1 MEDNNTLIKILK
13 YYPYAIA
20 LYSVILFAIMQLKS
34 LRGDYIGEVTFLLM
48 FIIAPLF
55 CVVVLIVTIISA
67 GKWLKTSYSPKLFIE
82 QGLSVKRKHKAIFIL
97 FVFIGIIGVL
107 TFFLLP
113 ATFLVCIFGW
123 FMVVQTGIISSVGI
137 VKAYKNNYLSKNYA
151 KLYIITQ
158 FIPFADIIFA
168 GKLLEKLQ

>member
-20 LYSVILFAIMQLKS
+20 LYAVILFAIMQFVFLW
-34 LRGDYIGEVTFLLM
+34 GDYIGEATFLLM
-48 FIIAPLF
+48 FIIVPLF
-55 CVVVLIVTIISA
+55 CVVVLIVTIVFA
-67 GKWLKTSYSPKLFIE
+67 RKWLKNSYSLKCFIE
-82 QGLSVKRKHKAIFIL
+82 LGLSIKRKHKAIFIL
-97 FVFIGIIGVL
+97 FVCIGIIGVL
-107 TFFLLP
+107 TVFLLP

-137 VKAYKNNYLSKNYA
+137 VKAYKNNCLSKNYA
-151 KLYIITQ
+151 KIYIITQ
-158 FIPFADIIFA
+158 FIPFADIIFS

>member
-1 MEDNNTLIKILK
+1 MVGNNTLIKILK

-20 LYSVILFAIMQLKS
+20 LYAVLLFAIMQFEFL
-34 LRGDYIGEVTFLLM
+34 LGDYIGEVTFLLM

-55 CVVVLIVTIISA
+55 CVVMLIMTIISA
-67 GKWLKTSYSPKLFIE
+67 RKWLKTSYSPKLFIE
-82 QGLSVKRKHKAIFIL
+82 VSLSVKRKHNAIFIL
-97 FVFIGIIGVL
+97 FVCIGIIGIL

-137 VKAYKNNYLSKNYA
+137 VKAYRDNCLTKDCA
-151 KLYIITQ
+151 RLYIITQ
-158 FIPFADIIFA
+158 FIPFADIVFA
-168 GKLLEKLQ
+168 RKVLEKLQ